1 MALSLAENPPMLMNL
16 PRTQFDLSWRMFGIP
31 VRVHPTYWLVSV
43 LFALPYLDELR
54 GGGVGVFLIA
64 IGCMFISLMA
74 HELGHA
80 LMFRAYHMDSGIFLY
95 SFGGLTTPDG
105 RLPRRS
111 WRNIVTL
118 SGPLANFLLM
128 GLVWGSNYVQP
139 WALTNRYTFFVYIFL
154 FRINLWWGL
163 VNLLP
168 VWPLDGGQISRELWT
183 KYRPYT
189 GVVNSLQMSLIV
201 AIAFSAY
208 AFGCH
213 FNVFPDDWIVFE
225 LRPGLFAAILF
236 AILAIENYQEL
247 DHLKRAGSYYDDRA
261 PWER

>member
-1 MALSLAENPPMLMNL
+1 
-16 PRTQFDLSWRMFGIP
+16 
-31 VRVHPTYWLVSV
+31 VSV

-54 GGGVGVFLIA
+54 GGGFGPFLIA
-64 IGCMFISLMA
+64 IGCMFVSLMA

-80 LMFRAYHMDSGIFLY
+80 LMFRAYHMHSGIFLY

-128 GLVWGSNYVQP
+128 GLVWASNYVQP
-139 WALTNRYTFFVYIFL
+139 WALTSKYAYFTYIFL

-163 VNLLP
+163 LNLIP
-168 VWPLDGGQISRELWT
+168 VWPLDGGQISREMWT
-183 KYRPYT
+183 KYRPHT
-189 GVVNSLQMSLIV
+189 GVVNSLQASMVV
-201 AIAFSAY
+201 AICFVAY
-208 AFGCH
+208 ALGCH
-213 FNVFPDDWIVFE
+213 FDVIPENWIVFE

-236 AILAIENYQEL
+236 LILAVENFQEL
-247 DHLKRAGSYYDDRA
+247 QMHRRSGYYHDDRA